1 MTELARQLWM
11 ILRISFFNLANSRNV
26 FLYIV
31 VLLFELGSI
40 PVSVRLIQW
49 TADFYG
55 ALERF
60 DGPEAARQVG
70 VYALLIAAYAAL
82 ALAGGYL
89 RKFLIMRWRQDL
101 TGAVLTDWL
110 SDKIYWRLQNGYGVE
125 KIDNPDQRIADD
137 CRLFVEEF
145 VEETLDLITSVTGL
159 FTYIAVLWSLSNF
172 PHEFTLIAWQV
183 EITRYM
189 VWAAFLYVLLSSGL
203 THWLGY
209 PLKRLTFNQQRKEAD
224 FRFDLVRLRENADPI
239 AVSGFEG
246 AERRR
251 LDEKFAAIVANWRRL
266 ILREFYLGCF
276 KIPYFRTILRIPLLL
291 ALPAYFAGHV
301 NFGGLMQLASAFQ
314 SVVTTLSWFIFA
326 YNRLAALAATISR
339 LGDLLDA
346 VEKCRNAPAS
356 EISVTN
362 HAGGEIDVN
371 GLVLESPV
379 GKSLQIPANWE
390 FEPGEHV
397 WISGPSGLGKSTFLK
412 ALANIWPYGHGEIRI
427 PDGKSCAFIPQRST
441 INGTGLAESAIYP
454 LQEGSISL
462 KDTADYLVAVGL
474 PDQAHALQ
482 AGQNSDISGF
492 SGGELQRLA
501 LVRLLIERPDWVF
514 MDEATSAIDSHSEAE
529 IFTRLRARLPDTTF
543 ILVAHRPPGGF
554 DDLRHIPLYPNPE
567 IPTINIPT
575 EGS

>member
-26 FLYIV
+26 LLYIV

-70 VYALLIAAYAAL
+70 IYALLIAAYAGL

-101 TGAVLTDWL
+101 TENILTDWL
-110 SDKIYWRLQNGYGVE
+110 TDKTYWRLQNGYGVE
-125 KIDNPDQRIADD
+125 KIDNPDQRIAED

-145 VEETLDLITSVTGL
+145 VNETLGLITSLTGL

-172 PHEFTLIAWQV
+172 PLEFTLLDWQLA
-183 EITRYM
+183 IPRYM
-189 VWAAFLYVLLSSGL
+189 VWAAFLYVLLSSAL

-209 PLKRLTFNQQRKEAD
+209 PLKGLTFNQQRKEAN
-224 FRFDLVRLRENADPI
+224 FRFDLVRLRENADPV
-239 AVSGFEG
+239 AVSGFEA

-251 LDEKFAAIVANWRRL
+251 LDGKFDAIVANWKRL

-314 SVVTTLSWFIFA
+314 RVVTTLSWFIFA

-346 VEKCRNAPAS
+346 IATCKNAPAS
-356 EISVTN
+356 EIIVTN
-362 HAGGEIDVN
+362 HEDETIEVR
-371 GLVLESPV
+371 GLALESPV
-379 GKSLQIPANWE
+379 GKPLQIPANWD
-390 FEPGEHV
+390 FKPGEHV

-412 ALANIWPYGHGEIRI
+412 TLADIWPYGQGEVHI
-427 PDGKSCAFIPQRST
+427 PEGKSCAFIPQRST
-441 INGTGLAESAIYP
+441 INGIGLAESAIYP
-454 LQEGSISL
+454 LEEGSISL
-462 KDTADYLVAVGL
+462 AATADYLAAVGL

-482 AGQNSDISGF
+482 AGKNPDISGF

-501 LVRLLIERPDWVF
+501 LVRLLIEKPDWVF
-514 MDEATSAIDSHSEAE
+514 MDEASSAIDSKSEAE
-529 IFTRLRARLPDTTF
+529 IFIRLRTRLPDTTF
-543 ILVAHRPPGGF
+543 IIVAHRPPGGF
-554 DDLRHIPLYPNPE
+554 DELRHIPLFPDPE
-567 IPTINIPT
+567 TPFISLPT
-575 EGS
+575 EGK

>member
-60 DGPEAARQVG
+60 DGSEAARQVG
-70 VYALLIAAYAAL
+70 IYALLISAYAAL

-101 TGAVLTDWL
+101 TGAVLNDWL

-145 VEETLDLITSVTGL
+145 VDETLDLITSVTGL

-172 PHEFTLIAWQV
+172 PLEFTLFDWDVSIP
-183 EITRYM
+183 RYM

-209 PLKRLTFNQQRKEAD
+209 PLKKLTFNQQRKEAD

-326 YNRLAALAATISR
+326 YNRLAALAATITR

-346 VEKCRNAPAS
+346 IERCKNAPES
-356 EISVTN
+356 EISVTK
-362 HAGGEIDVN
+362 HPGGDIHVKK
-371 GLVLESPV
+371 LTLESPV
-379 GKSLQIPANWE
+379 GKSLQIPSEWDLKS
-390 FEPGEHV
+390 GEHV

-412 ALANIWPYGHGEIRI
+412 ALANIWPYGHGEIQI

-441 INGTGLAESAIYP
+441 INGTSLAESAVYP
-454 LQEGSISL
+454 LEEGSISL
-462 KDTADYLVAVGL
+462 DEASDYLEAVGL
-474 PDQAHALQ
+474 PDQARALQ
-482 AGQNSDISGF
+482 AGLKPDISGL

-501 LVRLLIERPDWVF
+501 LVRLLIEKPDWVF
-514 MDEATSAIDSHSEAE
+514 MDEASSAIDSDSEAE
-529 IFTRLRARLPDTTF
+529 IFARLRARLPNTTF
-543 ILVAHRPPGGF
+543 ILVAHRPPDGF
-554 DDLRHIPLYPNPE
+554 GELRHIPLSPNPG
-567 IPTINIPT
+567 IPIFDLTK
-575 EGS
+575 